1 MRVVTTSLA
10 VAGALGLASCA
21 VQPPVG
27 PSFAA
32 MPGAGKTYDQFQ
44 ADNGRCQQAAS
55 QAMGPMSPAQAANQS
70 AVGSAVIGTALG
82 AGAGALLG
90 AAGGSAGTGAA
101 IGAGVGLLAGSA
113 VGANNAQ
120 ASAATLQQRYDTTYA
135 QCMTAAGNSI
145 PPPPPPYG
153 YAYPAYAP
161 PASY

>member
-1 MRVVTTSLA
+1 VVA
-10 VAGALGLASCA
+10 
-21 VQPPVG
+21 PPPG

-32 MPGAGKTYDQFQ
+32 MPGNGKTYEQFQ
-44 ADNGRCQQAAS
+44 ADNGRCQQAAM
-55 QAMGPMSPAQAANQS
+55 QAAGPVSPAQAANQS
-70 AVGSAVIGTALG
+70 AVGSAVVGTALG
-82 AGAGALLG
+82 AGAGALIG
-90 AAGGSAGTGAA
+90 AAAGAP
-101 IGAGVGLLAGSA
+101 GVGAA